1 MCVPCSV
8 LQQLVF
14 FTYIMDKSCG
24 WTDAI
29 HYSGGSALQH
39 RQKSKWAHY
48 KWYRSGMCPE
58 DHNSHQ
64 WRRNK
69 WTLVWCEGN
78 FSLNGDLM
86 TNKIISDLAKMISDG
101 FSLNSSSQ
109 LLAWQ
114 KRVLHKSWFY
124 QDEIP
129 TDEGRWETT
138 VTVNTDK
145 YSGPSAWKQHT
156 SLRFPMLRREGSKRG
171 DVSWTDTKLWHN
183 YHYCWERTWIVKF
196 HLGQAELCKLV
207 SVFSSLKKQSHL
219 FLPCWIYQHCAS
231 GCCHWTPVN
240 KVKTREPQNHP
251 AWKSTSTS
259 SSPTINLT
267 QTQLSDATEVW
278 IPTASDTTP
287 WLCPYFL
294 KEQMAGHSQQL
305 ENHPAWLPDLLT
317 SSRRGLSLAPWPSVR
332 YSRNGTTRLTA
343 WGLTHHH
350 HSFVVLWNP
359 VLLGLSW
366 EVTANQNATAKLWF
380 SQAMH
385 RPRSTQRCTQPP
397 KFHGHFSFM
406 HPRTYPASLFFLL
419 FCNITDLT
427 VCIKS
432 IKSLS
437 QCFPR
442 QCSIPNYIT
451 PDLTALK

>member
-1 MCVPCSV
+1 
-8 LQQLVF
+8 
-14 FTYIMDKSCG
+14 MDKSCG

-39 RQKSKWAHY
+39 RLKSKWAHY

-58 DHNSHQ
+58 DHNSRQ

-145 YSGPSAWKQHT
+145 YPGPSAWKQHT
-156 SLRFPMLRREGSKRG
+156 SLRFPMFRREGSKRG

-183 YHYCWERTWIVKF
+183 YLYCWERTWIVKF

-207 SVFSSLKKQSHL
+207 SVFSSLKKTK
-219 FLPCWIYQHCAS
+219 P
-231 GCCHWTPVN
+231 
-240 KVKTREPQNHP
+240 
-251 AWKSTSTS
+251 STS
-259 SSPTINLT
+259 SMLDLPALCQWMLSLNTCQQSENQRATESPSLEEPINIIESNHQPDPNSALHLSRCYWSMNTHSKWHNSLAMPISFERADGRAFPTAGKPPGLT
-267 QTQLSDATEVW
+267 PWPADQLSAWAQPGSMTFCQVQQKW
-278 IPTASDTTP
+278 HHQAHSLRSDP
-287 WLCPYFL
+287 PPPQLCGSL
-294 KEQMAGHSQQL
+294 KSS
-305 ENHPAWLPDLLT
+305 T
-317 SSRRGLSLAPWPSVR
+317 SGP
-332 YSRNGTTRLTA
+332 
-343 WGLTHHH
+343 
-350 HSFVVLWNP
+350 F
-359 VLLGLSW
+359 
-366 EVTANQNATAKLWF
+366 
-380 SQAMH
+380 M
-385 RPRSTQRCTQPP
+385 RSN
-397 KFHGHFSFM
+397 S
-406 HPRTYPASLFFLL
+406 
-419 FCNITDLT
+419 
-427 VCIKS
+427 
-432 IKSLS
+432 
-437 QCFPR
+437 
-442 QCSIPNYIT
+442 
-451 PDLTALK
+451 

>member
-1 MCVPCSV
+1 
-8 LQQLVF
+8 
-14 FTYIMDKSCG
+14 
-24 WTDAI
+24 
-29 HYSGGSALQH
+29 
-39 RQKSKWAHY
+39 
-48 KWYRSGMCPE
+48 
-58 DHNSHQ
+58 
-64 WRRNK
+64 
-69 WTLVWCEGN
+69 
-78 FSLNGDLM
+78 M

-145 YSGPSAWKQHT
+145 YPGPSAWKQHT
-156 SLRFPMLRREGSKRG
+156 SLRFPMFRREGSKRG

-207 SVFSSLKKQSHL
+207 SVFSSLKKTK
-219 FLPCWIYQHCAS
+219 P
-231 GCCHWTPVN
+231 
-240 KVKTREPQNHP
+240 
-251 AWKSTSTS
+251 STS
-259 SSPTINLT
+259 SMLDLPALC
-267 QTQLSDATEVW
+267 QWMLSLNTCQQSENQRATESSSLEEPINIIESNHQPDPNSALHLSRCYWVW
-278 IPTASDTTP
+278 IPTASDTIP
-287 WLCPYFL
+287 WLCPYLL

-317 SSRRGLSLAPWPSVR
+317 SSQRGLSLAPWPSVR
-332 YSRNGTTRLTA
+332 YSRNGTTGLTA
-343 WGLTHHH
+343 WGLTQHH

-359 VLLGLSW
+359 ALLGLSW